1 MKYIKSSGGYYYKEL
16 SNGKRS
22 RVSAEE
28 YNTKKQKFLSKQ
40 GGGTGSGP
48 YMREYEHM
56 QAMAEQERLKRERLK
71 TLTPE
76 QIYAEKERKE
86 IEETRASLKR
96 KKDSVIIEK
105 LIEEFKKKKPEK
117 GTFFSTKKKLV
128 EVMYG
133 IILKAKNKNIEKSLL
148 IQKMFQEI
156 RNKYTDRERSIIN
169 IDLQNYIRQQ
179 PQSEPPKFPIIYLG
193 DLFDSSCKANNY
205 NDNKCNQQNILE
217 KFSFNIRNIKYL
229 KENLDKF
236 QIFLG
241 NRDINKLKLL
251 ELLKF
256 EDETDWNTILNEN
269 NIVDAANKLVNTL
282 NNSQPPA
289 EETVAAQW
297 KYNNNQEW
305 DKGGFKPYWN
315 NTEKNK
321 EKWKN
326 WEDTFEIK
334 TCDQMFDRIFGADP
348 KTGTMSADLLKDSIY
363 NEITQLDSSGEQSPQ
378 SEPDLSEFKSA
389 VALVVF
395 KLLMMKKNDT
405 IGNNN
410 ISYKLKQFVNDYSF
424 VDLLLQNNVHFCK
437 AIDNGNNILCFSHSG
452 IQENIMT
459 TDEFNNI
466 QITEEYKIKN
476 DNDPKITG
484 TPSTVKNVNDLNEH
498 LKKELKELINS
509 TDDDISEKIYKF
521 LYISAPF
528 KQKSPIVVDDYMN
541 FIIDHKRQITVKGKN
556 TIQFT
561 GHQPVGIATLF
572 NISNRDNNKDNYNM
586 VFSIDR
592 YNNVDNIDNFKEQ
605 YQTHSSILSLE
616 GSKNINLKTDIKFG
630 NKVEIYNYE
639 KYINEKYINE
649 LNKEKLISI
658 GDIKIDNQI
667 DLNNNHLE
675 YNNQKCKLTNLKD
688 KNIMGID
695 EGNRLYQSSNTG
707 DGGGFKKLLGS
718 KKFKCTDKL
727 SNQNGG
733 GFFSSTLTE
742 FEKRITKNENYFLSD
757 LEGLSLEEEVKKI
770 NNSSNEQE
778 GGSIIKKELKSE
790 VKENL
795 KLNKNI
801 NKSLKN
807 INNLQKNFDT
817 TLIKINEIIDNNQQG
832 FNTLDEN
839 NNYKKVFGSIKE
851 KKEKLVNSHTEA
863 NKELLNEF
871 KKKEFKEY
879 ESAYKQERGENL
891 DKGDLE
897 YLSDLYIFY
906 YDKRYLQITD
916 KLNDS
921 FNQKRKKTKEQYR
934 KSLNIKDKVDYNRD
948 RIIVFNDYLEE
959 VIINVKIEFGID
971 VKSDFKNVD
980 FQTEI
985 AALIEDIPPNSY
997 LDIFKKRKDKLE
1009 SINELNKNFLKY
1021 ETQLENKSKE
1031 LINILRKT
1039 TNDKDADIISR
1050 KQNLKQEIE
1059 DKQINFNNS
1068 KINIVG
1074 FTLVEKDSKVYVK
1087 KTIEEGLKKINKA
1100 KTNYLNDINE
1110 NTQDIEN
1117 LNDKIKNIEKDIQEM
1132 KDTKKKTSEDNI
1144 KNFVKLKED
1153 KAKLNND
1160 IQEITD
1166 RLRKRSSEQGF
1177 RKLIRK
1183 ITLSSSDKTLEKNQT
1198 RLAIIL
1204 ESLEKGIP
1212 IENVEQERKRKETES
1227 NISMKSK
1234 KFKLEK
1240 EEENLKTIAE
1250 KNRSDAEKEIRR
1262 KEENRNGGAKN
1273 PNGDENTKLITDTN
1287 SYIDEQRKE
1296 LTQTRERIEE
1306 LNKNIKEEKENFRG
1320 LDNKI
1325 TGLEKIL
1332 SKNNIGEQ
1340 HIDDFNRIID
1350 ELREKNKAFT
1360 DLEKIITEGDLIK
1373 YEKTK
1378 KSNAKKTKKDSLK
1391 KISKDELEEK
1401 NKLFQ
1406 EFNIELKNLDDKFE
1420 AIILKKGRLPIR
1432 LTQLQTE
1439 FIKLQKFIK
1448 EYSKVSSKQQKVNQK
1463 FLKKNNEQII
1473 IKINQIQEN
1482 VNKLIQIKDDK
1493 LMKDSENKIETIL
1506 TKIKDDYLKIIN
1518 QNKKEN
1524 FKVELLNEFF
1534 ITEENIIINLKKIYN
1549 FYVDRYIQ
1557 SNNAN
1562 YDDKLSNI
1570 SGKLKLLYDSYII
1583 DEFGKI
1589 NDIYNAKLQQI
1600 ENANAEKA
1608 AEEQKIINNAA
1619 AEEQKERNAVAEEK
1633 ERNAAEADMKLR
1645 KNTKEFKQ
1653 KLEQNKKQNEILN
1666 KKQVR
1671 IRQGVANNLA
1681 NKLLKEK

>member
-28 YNTKKQKFLSKQ
+28 YNTKKQKFQ
-40 GGGTGSGP
+40 
-48 YMREYEHM
+48 
-56 QAMAEQERLKRERLK
+56 
-71 TLTPE
+71 
-76 QIYAEKERKE
+76 
-86 IEETRASLKR
+86 
-96 KKDSVIIEK
+96 
-105 LIEEFKKKKPEK
+105 
-117 GTFFSTKKKLV
+117 
-128 EVMYG
+128 
-133 IILKAKNKNIEKSLL
+133 
-148 IQKMFQEI
+148 
-156 RNKYTDRERSIIN
+156 
-169 IDLQNYIRQQ
+169 
-179 PQSEPPKFPIIYLG
+179 
-193 DLFDSSCKANNY
+193 
-205 NDNKCNQQNILE
+205 
-217 KFSFNIRNIKYL
+217 
-229 KENLDKF
+229 
-236 QIFLG
+236 
-241 NRDINKLKLL
+241 
-251 ELLKF
+251 
-256 EDETDWNTILNEN
+256 
-269 NIVDAANKLVNTL
+269 
-282 NNSQPPA
+282 
-289 EETVAAQW
+289 
-297 KYNNNQEW
+297 
-305 DKGGFKPYWN
+305 
-315 NTEKNK
+315 
-321 EKWKN
+321 
-326 WEDTFEIK
+326 
-334 TCDQMFDRIFGADP
+334 
-348 KTGTMSADLLKDSIY
+348 
-363 NEITQLDSSGEQSPQ
+363 
-378 SEPDLSEFKSA
+378 
-389 VALVVF
+389 
-395 KLLMMKKNDT
+395 
-405 IGNNN
+405 
-410 ISYKLKQFVNDYSF
+410 
-424 VDLLLQNNVHFCK
+424 
-437 AIDNGNNILCFSHSG
+437 
-452 IQENIMT
+452 
-459 TDEFNNI
+459 
-466 QITEEYKIKN
+466 
-476 DNDPKITG
+476 
-484 TPSTVKNVNDLNEH
+484 
-498 LKKELKELINS
+498 
-509 TDDDISEKIYKF
+509 
-521 LYISAPF
+521 
-528 KQKSPIVVDDYMN
+528 
-541 FIIDHKRQITVKGKN
+541 
-556 TIQFT
+556 
-561 GHQPVGIATLF
+561 
-572 NISNRDNNKDNYNM
+572 
-586 VFSIDR
+586 
-592 YNNVDNIDNFKEQ
+592 
-605 YQTHSSILSLE
+605 
-616 GSKNINLKTDIKFG
+616 
-630 NKVEIYNYE
+630 
-639 KYINEKYINE
+639 
-649 LNKEKLISI
+649 
-658 GDIKIDNQI
+658 
-667 DLNNNHLE
+667 
-675 YNNQKCKLTNLKD
+675 
-688 KNIMGID
+688 
-695 EGNRLYQSSNTG
+695 
-707 DGGGFKKLLGS
+707 
-718 KKFKCTDKL
+718 
-727 SNQNGG
+727 
-733 GFFSSTLTE
+733 
-742 FEKRITKNENYFLSD
+742 
-757 LEGLSLEEEVKKI
+757 
-770 NNSSNEQE
+770 NEQE
-778 GGSIIKKELKSE
+778 GGSTIKKELKSE

-795 KLNKNI
+795 KLNKKI

-916 KLNDS
+916 ELNDS

-934 KSLNIKDKVDYNRD
+934 NSLNIKDKVDYNIE

-959 VIINVKIEFGID
+959 VIKNVKIEFGID
-971 VKSDFKNVD
+971 VKSDFENVD

-985 AALIEDIPPNSY
+985 AALIKKIPPNSY

-1031 LINILRKT
+1031 LINKLRNT
-1039 TNDKDADIISR
+1039 TDENDNEADIISQ

-1074 FTLVEKDSKVYVK
+1074 FTLVDLKDVK

-1100 KTNYLNDINE
+1100 KTDYLNDINK
-1110 NTQDIEN
+1110 NTQDIEK

-1132 KDTKKKTSEDNI
+1132 KDTKTKASKDNI
-1144 KNFVKLKED
+1144 KNFVKLEED
-1153 KAKLNND
+1153 KAKLKND

-1198 RLAIIL
+1198 KLAIIL

-1227 NISMKSK
+1227 NISMNSK
-1234 KFKLEK
+1234 KIKLKK
-1240 EEENLKTIAE
+1240 EEEGLKTIEE
-1250 KNRSDAEKEIRR
+1250 KNRSDAEKEREKIKNIIAIRKRAERESITKKKDAAAIR
-1262 KEENRNGGAKN
+1262 KRAERESITKKKDAAAIRKRAENRNGGAKN

-1296 LTQTRERIEE
+1296 ITQTREKIEE

-1340 HIDDFNRIID
+1340 HIDYFNRIID

-1439 FIKLQKFIK
+1439 FIELQKFIK

-1482 VNKLIQIKDDK
+1482 VNKLIQIKDDE
-1493 LMKDSENKIETIL
+1493 LMKDSKDKIEDIL
-1506 TKIKDDYLKIIN
+1506 TKIKDEYLEIIN

-1534 ITEENIIINLKKIYN
+1534 IIEENIIINLKKIYN

-1557 SNNAN
+1557 LNNAN

-1570 SGKLKLLYDSYII
+1570 SDKLKLLYDSYII

-1608 AEEQKIINNAA
+1608 AEEQKIINDKQKEENNVAAKKQEENNATA
-1619 AEEQKERNAVAEEK
+1619 AENQRELV
-1633 ERNAAEADMKLR
+1633 EADMKLR

-1666 KKQVR
+1666 KKQAR